1 MHKQDKESNINNLTK
16 NWYRKSFKEL
26 LTTTDLTV
34 IFLSQIERYLG
45 IKLKDISW
53 ELVNF
58 RKKKICY

>member
-58 RKKKICY
+58 RKKKISY

>member
-16 NWYRKSFKEL
+16 NRYRKSFKEL

-45 IKLKDISW
+45 IKLKDIS
-53 ELVNF
+53 
-58 RKKKICY
+58 